1 MEDVELCDGVQRK
14 MLGQAIG
21 LLKGEKKEVEGWE
34 NKKNIYIYIS
44 GFKIWLTNFCKASM
58 LNF

>member
-21 LLKGEKKEVEGWE
+21 LLKGERKEVEGWE
-34 NKKNIYIYIS
+34 KEKIS